1 MSVFVQG
8 CVAAAR
14 TGGEGSALP
23 GSNLFQLSFMI
34 FVFLHLY
41 LYLYLSNVM
50 HRFVLTLSHDVKPWP
65 LPPTQICKSCNELDT
80 DVGQTVDKL
89 L

>member
-41 LYLYLSNVM
+41 LYLSNVM

-65 LPPTQICKSCNELDT
+65 LAPTQICKSCNELDT
-80 DVGQTVDKL
+80 DVGQTVDEL